1 VPCCIQPVLYSLCE
15 RNVPASPC
23 VCATPSCPPS
33 LSFSASA
40 AGERSALATSM
51 PSDDERGDSLEVT
64 FDLWMMANRA
74 KFEDHGIWFHGQQWV
89 DECSYCTACGCPQG
103 MCPECLDP

>member
-1 VPCCIQPVLYSLCE
+1 MQGGAVV
-15 RNVPASPC
+15 RHR
-23 VCATPSCPPS
+23 
-33 LSFSASA
+33 FSEEV
-40 AGERSALATSM
+40 GHI
-51 PSDDERGDSLEVT
+51 RGGRVQWAFGGWKRVWTQDGLRLDSLEVS

-74 KFEDHGIWFHGQQWV
+74 KFEDHGVWFHGQQWV